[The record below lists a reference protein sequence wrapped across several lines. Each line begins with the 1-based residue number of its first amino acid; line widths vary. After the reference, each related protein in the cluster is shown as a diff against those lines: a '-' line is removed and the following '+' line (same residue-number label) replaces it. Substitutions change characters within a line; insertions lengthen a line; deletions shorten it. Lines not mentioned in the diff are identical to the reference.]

1 MPWENRRIDVFIP
14 ITVALLMFIGLFAIY
29 SATKD
34 YGFVFVRKQILWDIL
49 SLAALF
55 LTMLFRERDLHKLS
69 WILYLLCIVSLA
81 LVLFFGTV
89 SGGARRWFDLKVGYF
104 QPSELAKICV
114 ILITATLLIK
124 ASVKRLFSSF
134 LAVGLLAML
143 VAIEPDLGTAILLVM
158 LWFTM
163 VFCSRISLKPI
174 LIILIF
180 FIVLMPLL
188 YFFGLKDY
196 QRERIISFLS
206 PSMYKQSS
214 SYNVIQ
220 SLHTIGSGG
229 LLGRGYLKG
238 LSTTWGYVPKN
249 HTDFIISVI
258 GEEFGFLGISACV
271 VLYALLT
278 FRIANAIRLAK
289 NEFWQLVDVGVMTIF
304 VLQVFVNMGMAMGL
318 MPVTGVPLPFISYGG
333 SSTLLFCVQFGIVEK
348 SYAVGKAGKEMEGGQ
363 LW

>member
-1 MPWENRRIDVFIP
+1 MPWENRRIDIFIP
-14 ITVALLMFIGLFAIY
+14 IIVVLLMIIGLFAIY
-29 SATKD
+29 SATRD
-34 YGFVFVRKQILWDIL
+34 YGVMFVRKQILWDIL
-49 SLAALF
+49 GLAALF
-55 LTMLFRERDLHKLS
+55 LTMLLRERDLHRLS
-69 WILYLLCIVSLA
+69 WVLYVLCIFSLV

-89 SGGARRWFDLKVGYF
+89 SGGARRWFDLRVGYF
-104 QPSELAKICV
+104 QPSELAKMCV
-114 ILITATLLIK
+114 ILVTATLLMN
-124 ASVKRLFSSF
+124 ASTKHMFFSLLTTGI
-134 LAVGLLAML
+134 LALL
-143 VAIEPDLGTAILLVM
+143 VAIEPDLGTAILIAM
-158 LWFTM
+158 LWFVI
-163 VFCSRISLKPI
+163 VFCSRIPLKII

-180 FIVLMPLL
+180 FIALMPLL

-214 SYNVIQ
+214 AYNVTQ

-249 HTDFIISVI
+249 HTDFIVSVI
-258 GEEFGFLGISACV
+258 GEEFGFLGIGICV

-289 NEFWQLVDVGVMTIF
+289 NEFWQLVNVGIMAMF

-318 MPVTGVPLPFISYGG
+318 TPVTGVPLPFVSYGG
-333 SSTLLFCVQFGIVEK
+333 SSTLFFCVQLGIVEK